1 MTPPPLHFSPRMML
15 LQENKA
21 NYINSLLSIVP
32 PVMLPQTHADG
43 NANISCGKKIS
54 LGCNHWQSGRLPGSG
69 EDVILQLALVTPSL
83 SPSSLILVK

>member
-1 MTPPPLHFSPRMML
+1 MYKGRIYDSPPLHFSPRMML

-32 PVMLPQTHADG
+32 PVMLPQTQADG

-54 LGCNHWQSGRLPGSG
+54 LGCKP
-69 EDVILQLALVTPSL
+69 LAVGQAARFR
-83 SPSSLILVK
+83 